1 MEVNFKVVEKFKD
14 TVGKRDLRKMIQIRI
29 HFCSSQPSLF
39 FGNPFPFKLE
49 WKNNC
54 INISIVFNF
63 HFWAENETEKKCE
76 CGRGQW
82 RQRHERAR
90 FNRPDSSYTPCTGPT
105 AFSCADK
112 ITTPATHLSLQFL
125 HFAGS
130 LVSGQILFIL
140 NNNIIILD
148 RYKRTDFSSSSASSI
163 RGRRWKMGLFHLPT
177 DMNECLGE
185 MNSSQSAQQ
194 ALLGVEVA
202 HWSIGT
208 GTHEFRSRNATRP
221 VSKQLRKNQSYKNIT

>member
-1 MEVNFKVVEKFKD
+1 MWMR
-14 TVGKRDLRKMIQIRI
+14 TWPM
-29 HFCSSQPSLF
+29 
-39 FGNPFPFKLE
+39 
-49 WKNNC
+49 
-54 INISIVFNF
+54 
-63 HFWAENETEKKCE
+63 A
-76 CGRGQW
+76 
-82 RQRHERAR
+82 
-90 FNRPDSSYTPCTGPT
+90 PT
-105 AFSCADK
+105 ARTRTVQQTGLLLHSMYGTDRFSCADK

-163 RGRRWKMGLFHLPT
+163 RRRRWKMGFFHLPT

-208 GTHEFRSRNATRP
+208 GIHEFRSRNATRP
-221 VSKQLRKNQSYKNIT
+221 VSKQLRKWVVQKHNFKKTSLSFYCQTPSSTKKKRRKR